1 MIFVFTS
8 RADLF
13 YSDVLLVLI
22 TRLCFDCGI
31 VDLFDFLSW
40 FVTTSLMITS
50 LLAASV
56 IGPSDCRMFAVD
68 EIFIVISMKG
78 MRGELISVEV
88 DSYFWINVT
97 IL

>member
-1 MIFVFTS
+1 
-8 RADLF
+8 
-13 YSDVLLVLI
+13 
-22 TRLCFDCGI
+22 
-31 VDLFDFLSW
+31 
-40 FVTTSLMITS
+40 MITS